1 MCLVTD
7 RWAAVVFVSVTVT
20 VSDSVVGCVMV
31 LCKMGAVQVEGDA
44 VMHMFDI
51 KVNLIYVFRVTA
63 NTLWRFYLLCID

>member
-20 VSDSVVGCVMV
+20 LSDSVVG
-31 LCKMGAVQVEGDA
+31 LCKRGAVQVEGDA

-51 KVNLIYVFRVTA
+51 KVNLCFQSHG
-63 NTLWRFYLLCID
+63 

>member
-31 LCKMGAVQVEGDA
+31 LCKRGAVQVEGDA

-51 KVNLIYVFRVTA
+51 KVN
-63 NTLWRFYLLCID
+63 